1 MYKIGVVLASGE
13 LIAYPWINLKE
24 TIDSDKS
31 IYEFVV
37 FQQEQYERLFAEM
50 RLGALDGV
58 VFSSNVSNDERIRN
72 LILSNRDTIAQFI
85 KRGKGV
91 LILLQYHLARKNQ
104 AFDIIEKNVF
114 NDDLVTDRTDK
125 YPSGDASLFDVSFIN
140 DVGSDEEREQNTV
153 VQTDGKFDESKVY
166 WNSESILLSYPNR
179 IISRDIFY
187 QSQNSRFAKS
197 FAPAYISRY
206 PHAYF
211 VAPFCLEAINAQNS
225 IQRKPLLIYSPN
237 NERRIVIT
245 TLPADLQEHKLLLEN
260 MVSYI
265 ARGRPEA
272 VLWKDA
278 SCGSCNGTCNT
289 EDYLT
294 RAKIHYFVTNK
305 KAIENDRINI
315 NRSKYVVT
323 CGETAYSSYKSV
335 SKKIAL
341 PVKTSLYSIAS
352 LRTNVEDF
360 QKKIIVDVPA
370 VSQIEL
376 WAVQGFN
383 YLLERFPD
391 NEKFNN
397 KWDTLYATEQ
407 VISFASEI
415 HQDIPAF
422 ISEQIE
428 NYLTEHNRD
437 KKTFDKVENATQSAK
452 NICRLLNI
460 KALNFECKQPKEDIV
475 HAENI
480 DIDVSAVTLFDLAQ
494 LVLRVDDPG
503 KLELIDDIIARFVTE
518 RDIRKAAW
526 EDDVMTTACVLRA
539 LRRIDACETINTSL
553 TNIICSCYDSENDL
567 ELTVS
572 LSKSVERA
580 RQSEFNARKQMLNER
595 SKFEKHLSEANASII
610 EKVNLLSIKESEIIK
625 SNQVISDKEDVI
637 ESLKNKQLRSS
648 AWLITLCGI
657 CAFSLAMFISYIIKA
672 QQMDQS
678 NYVSELIE
686 FFMSWGIGEAI
697 LGVLSIVVT
706 IVLFR
711 VLYNSEIRK
720 ALKRDKRRKRKKDEN
735 NGNNTQEI

>member
-13 LIAYPWINLKE
+13 LIAYPWISLKE
-24 TIDSDKS
+24 TIDSNQS
-31 IYEFVV
+31 TYEFVV

-50 RLGALDGV
+50 KLGALDGV

-72 LILSNRDTIAQFI
+72 LILANRDTIAQFV

-104 AFDIIEKNVF
+104 AFDIIDKTVF
-114 NDDLVTDRTDK
+114 NDELVAEKTDK
-125 YPSGDASLFDVSFIN
+125 NSSEDAGLFDVSFIN
-140 DVGSDEEREQNTV
+140 DVGTDEEREQNTV
-153 VQTDGKFDESKVY
+153 VQTDGNFDESKVY
-166 WNSESILLSYPNR
+166 WNSDSILLSYPNR
-179 IISRDIFY
+179 ITSGDIYY

-211 VAPFCLEAINAQNS
+211 VAPFCLEAINDHNS

-260 MVSYI
+260 MISYI

-272 VLWKDA
+272 VLWKDD
-278 SCGSCNGTCNT
+278 SCSSCNGTCNT

-294 RAKIHYFVTNK
+294 RAKIHFFVTNEK
-305 KAIENDRINI
+305 TIDRDRINI
-315 NRSKYVVT
+315 NRSKYVVM
-323 CGETAYSSYKSV
+323 CGETAYSSYRSV

-341 PVKTSLYSIAS
+341 PVKTSLYSISS
-352 LRTNVEDF
+352 LNTRAEDF
-360 QKKIIVDVPA
+360 QKRIIVDVPA

-383 YLLERFPD
+383 YLIERFPD

-407 VISFASEI
+407 VITFASEI

-428 NYLTEHNRD
+428 NYLAEHNRD

-460 KALNFECKQPKEDIV
+460 KSLNFECKRPKDNIV
-475 HAENI
+475 HAENVSI
-480 DIDVSAVTLFDLAQ
+480 DISAVTLFDLAQ
-494 LVLRVDDPG
+494 LVLSVDDPG
-503 KLELIDDIIARFVTE
+503 KLIQIDDIIARFVTE
-518 RDIRKAAW
+518 RDFRKAAW
-526 EDDVMTTACVLRA
+526 EDDVMTTSCVLRA
-539 LRRIDACETINTSL
+539 LRRIEACNTINTSL

-580 RQSEFNARKQMLNER
+580 RQSEFNARKQMLCER
-595 SKFEKHLSEANASII
+595 SRFEERLSDANISIM
-610 EKVNLLSIKESEIIK
+610 EKDNLLAIKESEIVKYNEI
-625 SNQVISDKEDVI
+625 ISDKEDMI
-637 ESLKNKQLRSS
+637 ESLKNKQLRTS

-657 CAFSLAMFISYIIKA
+657 CIFSVIMFISYIIKA

-678 NYVSELIE
+678 NYISELVE

-697 LGVLSIVVT
+697 LGILSIVVT
-706 IVLFR
+706 IILFR

-720 ALKRDKRRKRKKDEN
+720 ALRKSKAKGKRKDEDN
-735 NGNNTQEI
+735 RNNTQEI